1 MVAQH
6 SIQHMMALG
15 DQARGEHGDGGNE
28 DEGGEGGHARG
39 APGYPHSK
47 SRSL

>member
-28 DEGGEGGHARG
+28 DEGGEGGHAGG